1 MILKVTVQK
10 GGADIFSVN
19 IDVRKPDEL
28 STGVK
33 AALDELHR
41 VKPKTPLLD
50 GDIQVKLEK
59 A

>member
-10 GGADIFSVN
+10 GGAHIFSVN
-19 IDVRKPDEL
+19 IDVRKPGEL
-28 STGVK
+28 SAGVK

-41 VKPKTPLLD
+41 VSPKTSLLD
-50 GDIQVKLEK
+50 GDIQVKLER